1 MTAKTSNKLE
11 LYIFSKRSNDITLRN
26 LKENIYILLTQIKFP
41 TLMTNQLNAKASH
54 IQKKS

>member
-26 LKENIYILLTQIKFP
+26 LKENIYILINQI
-41 TLMTNQLNAKASH
+41 SH
-54 IQKKS
+54 SYDKSIKC